1 MYIVGRILVISAD
14 LASTNIT
21 PQDNPP
27 HLPPQKKWPKIKQ
40 HTYKITKDDMAF
52 VTLYLN

>member
-27 HLPPQKKWPKIKQ
+27 HLPPQKNDQK
-40 HTYKITKDDMAF
+40 
-52 VTLYLN
+52 